1 MLTATVCE
9 REIRSLHRF
18 FQAWYHG
25 ELPRDRFDRVADAL
39 APSFSRITP
48 AGTVQPREAVLA
60 GIREE
65 YDQQTTEITVQ
76 AVRMIDRTDRRA
88 LVRYEE
94 RQTPGTDRLST
105 VLFGPRP
112 DHGEDS
118 NESKGGDEAK
128 LPRAKAPGRESAGET
143 TPPPERERPVWLS
156 LQETPL

>member
-9 REIRSLHRF
+9 REIKSLHRF

-48 AGTVQPREAVLA
+48 EGTVQTRGTVLA
-60 GIREE
+60 GVREE

-76 AVRMIDRTDRRA
+76 AVQMVDHSNQRA

-94 RQTPGTDRLST
+94 QQTPGTDRLST

-112 DHGEDS
+112 DH
-118 NESKGGDEAK
+118 
-128 LPRAKAPGRESAGET
+128 RESENKGEGGGRSERPQPEAPSYKKTGET
-143 TPPPERERPVWLS
+143 TPLPKQERPVWLY
-156 LQETPL
+156 LQETSL